1 MFKETT
7 VKIDINKQDNTSIT
21 TNANKNR
28 TNKSSDYATPK

>member
-7 VKIDINKQDNTSIT
+7 VKIDISKRDNTSIT